1 MNYIVVR
8 ILLLLLSTTAVVSGQ
23 RPASGDLPVGPKSI
37 ILIIADGT
45 GMGQHTYA
53 YYLGS
58 RFALQRFEHV
68 GLMTTHPSDSLK
80 VTESGAAATAM
91 ATGHKTY
98 TRAIGVDE
106 NKRPLKNV
114 LEYALEKGMATGLV
128 ATSTI
133 THATPAAFASHVADR
148 SDEPEIARQ
157 MAAAGLT
164 VIFGGGRKYFMSR
177 EQGGEQQEDLLAMM
191 TSQGTQV
198 IDNLE
203 QPVCSDRP
211 VVGLFTMDNMPR
223 AVDGREPT
231 TTAMAQRAVAILE
244 QDPDGFFL
252 MVEESQ
258 VDWAGHDNDPEYL
271 RYEMESLGE
280 LVGALLDYQASH
292 PQVLV
297 LLVAD
302 HETGGLSVLDKALG
316 AGLKTAWVTKGHT
329 GNLVP
334 IFASG
339 PGSEAFDA
347 VVDNTFIGKKLIE
360 YVTGR

>member
-1 MNYIVVR
+1 MNHTLIR
-8 ILLLLLSTTAVVSGQ
+8 ILLLLLSTAPAVSCQQPTSG
-23 RPASGDLPVGPKSI
+23 GLPGSPKSI
-37 ILIIADGT
+37 ILIVADGT
-45 GMGQHTYA
+45 GIGQHTYA
-53 YYLGS
+53 YYLGG
-58 RFALQRFEHV
+58 RFSLQRFEHV
-68 GLMTTHPSDSLK
+68 GLMTTHPADSLK

-91 ATGHKTY
+91 ATGYKTY

-106 NKRPLKNV
+106 NKRLLKTV

-133 THATPAAFASHVADR
+133 THATPAAFASHVTDR

-157 MAAAGLT
+157 MAGAGLT
-164 VIFGGGRKYFMSR
+164 VIFGGGRKYFLSR
-177 EQGGEQQEDLLAMM
+177 EQGGEQEEDLLAVMA
-191 TSQGTQV
+191 SQGTLV
-198 IDNLE
+198 IDSLG
-203 QPVCSDRP
+203 QRAGPDRP
-211 VVGLFTMDNMPR
+211 VVGLFTMDSMPR
-223 AVDGREPT
+223 ADENRRPT
-231 TTAMAQRAVAILE
+231 TTAMARRAVAILE

-258 VDWAGHDNDPEYL
+258 VDWAGHKNDTKWLHSEV
-271 RYEMESLGE
+271 ESLQE

-302 HETGGLSVLDKALG
+302 HETGGLAVKDKPLG

-347 VVDNTFIGKKLIE
+347 VVDNTFIGQKLIE

>member
-1 MNYIVVR
+1 MNHTLIR
-8 ILLLLLSTTAVVSGQ
+8 ILLLLLAIAPAISGQ
-23 RPASGDLPVGPKSI
+23 QRPVDIPTERPKSI

-58 RFALQRFEHV
+58 SFSLQRFEHV
-68 GLMTTHPSDSLK
+68 GLMTTHPADSLK
-80 VTESGAAATAM
+80 VTDSAAAATAM
-91 ATGHKTY
+91 STGIKTY
-98 TRAIGVDE
+98 NGAIGVGLD
-106 NKRPLKNV
+106 RQPLKTV
-114 LEYALEKGMATGLV
+114 IEYAQEQGLATGLV

-133 THATPAAFASHVADR
+133 THATPAAFASHVPDR
-148 SDEPEIARQ
+148 GDEPAIARQ

-164 VIFGGGRKYFMSR
+164 VMFGGGRKYFLSR
-177 EQGGEQQEDLLAMM
+177 GQGGEQEEDLLAVMI
-191 TSQGTQV
+191 SQGTQV
-198 IDNLE
+198 IDSLG
-203 QPVCSDRP
+203 QQVSPDRP
-211 VVGLFTMDNMPR
+211 VVGLFTMDYMPK
-223 AVDGREPT
+223 AVDGRRPT
-231 TTAMAQRAVAILE
+231 TTAMARRAVAILE

-258 VDWAGHDNDPEYL
+258 VDWAGHKNNTKWLHSEVG
-271 RYEMESLGE
+271 SLQE
-280 LVGALLDYQASH
+280 LVDALLDYQASH

-302 HETGGLSVLDKALG
+302 HETGGLAVQEKALG

-329 GNLVP
+329 GNLIP

>member
-1 MNYIVVR
+1 MNHTLIR
-8 ILLLLLSTTAVVSGQ
+8 ILLLLLATAPADSCLQ
-23 RPASGDLPVGPKSI
+23 RPADNPTEGPKSI
-37 ILIIADGT
+37 ILIVADGT
-45 GMGQHTYA
+45 GIGQHTYA

-58 RFALQRFEHV
+58 RFSLQRFAHV
-68 GLMTTHPSDSLK
+68 GLMTTHPADSLK

-106 NKRPLKNV
+106 NKRPLKTV

-128 ATSTI
+128 ATSSI

-164 VIFGGGRKYFMSR
+164 VIFGGGRRYFLSR
-177 EQGGEQQEDLLAMM
+177 GQGGEQEEDLLAVMI
-191 TSQGTQV
+191 SQGTQV
-198 IDNLE
+198 IDSLG
-203 QPVCSDRP
+203 QPVSPDRP
-211 VVGLFTMDNMPR
+211 VVGLFTMDYMPK
-223 AVDGREPT
+223 AVDGRRPT
-231 TTAMAQRAVAILE
+231 TTAMALRAVAILE

-347 VVDNTFIGKKLIE
+347 VVDNTFIGQKLIE